1 MGTDVGHGLSI
12 SSELAIE
19 AEGPRLT
26 NASTSGDTTLGSSP
40 PTTGQ
45 QHNAKRP
52 GRAKAEQSVHT
63 GGRVHP
69 SGSKQ
74 VHEVCGGE
82 DVSPNNS

>member
-1 MGTDVGHGLSI
+1 MGTDMGHGLSI
-12 SSELAIE
+12 SPGLAIE

-26 NASTSGDTTLGSSP
+26 NASTSRDTTPGSSP

-52 GRAKAEQSVHT
+52 GRQAEQSVHT
-63 GGRVHP
+63 GGRIHP

-74 VHEVCGGE
+74 VHEVCRGE
-82 DVSPNNS
+82 VVSPNNS